1 MPRPEHNQRL
11 QKIYDLC
18 VALEIQAV
26 QRANTRYITGEII
39 PESVLAY
46 ARGQADAY
54 GSIKLTLSQLPD
66 VPFVCDIDY
75 ISTQG

>member
-1 MPRPEHNQRL
+1 MPRPELNHRI
-11 QKIYDLC
+11 QKIYDMC
-18 VALEIQAV
+18 VELESKAV
-26 QRANTRYITGEII
+26 QRANTRYVNGEIS

-46 ARGQADAY
+46 SRGVADTYA
-54 GSIKLTLSQLPD
+54 SMKLTLSQLPD